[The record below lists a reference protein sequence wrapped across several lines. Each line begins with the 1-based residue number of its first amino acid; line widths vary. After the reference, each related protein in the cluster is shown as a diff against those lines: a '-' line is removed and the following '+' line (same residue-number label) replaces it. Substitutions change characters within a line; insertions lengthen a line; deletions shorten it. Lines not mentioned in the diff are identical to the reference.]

1 VSLDESRVHAVQ
13 VGGKQGCFVAAG
25 TGTDLDDSVARVQW
39 VLRYERRLE
48 LRFQLGDRRLEA
60 LDLRARFGRQLRVVN
75 GNEVARLRELA
86 LLLPKAGCQLYERR
100 EPAMLAAQLGQFLS
114 VPDCLRRRQRAL
126 DFRRPRERLGEAI
139 AKAQLCFPYL
149 VRNRST
155 RPAVSTSFCLPVKN
169 GWQTLQMS
177 V

>member
-1 VSLDESRVHAVQ
+1 M
-13 VGGKQGCFVAAG
+13 F
-25 TGTDLDDSVARVQW
+25 
-39 VLRYERRLE
+39 
-48 LRFQLGDRRLEA
+48 
-60 LDLRARFGRQLRVVN
+60 
-75 GNEVARLRELA
+75 
-86 LLLPKAGCQLYERR
+86 
-100 EPAMLAAQLGQFLS
+100 AAQLGQFLS
-114 VPDCLRRRQRAL
+114 VPECLRRRQRAL
-126 DFRRPRERLGEAI
+126 DFVGPRERLGEAV